1 MGNAIKTAA
10 LFNTEIIAVNM
21 AVDTSFAQD
30 LNFVSM
36 TGALKLTINDD
47 MFGNDIA
54 VDIATLTDDQG
65 FLNLDLTFD

>member
-1 MGNAIKTAA
+1 MGNAIKATT
-10 LFNTEIIAVNM
+10 LFNAEIIAINM

-36 TGALKLTINDD
+36 AGSLKLTINDD

-54 VDIATLTDDQG
+54 ADVATLTDDQG